1 MIRNSQLEGVWDFL
15 EIEMHS
21 AEKKKYIFSWN
32 KFLAI

>member
-1 MIRNSQLEGVWDFL
+1 MIRNSQLEAIWDFL

-21 AEKKKYIFSWN
+21 AGEKPNIFSGS